1 MTSLLKIHLWK
12 YGFQIFF
19 LFIFGICGMYE
30 IDKHG
35 DYFQVTVNIWKFT
48 ITLQLGTAEH
58 EQNKRS

>member
-1 MTSLLKIHLWK
+1 
-12 YGFQIFF
+12 
-19 LFIFGICGMYE
+19 MYE

-48 ITLQLGTAEH
+48 VTLQLGTAEH